1 MWNMI
6 FLVTGAIF
14 IALLNLIFFT
24 KDLIDS
30 KENTYFKLIM
40 VISSL
45 MYVAEIPLQIFVR
58 VSSIDLIWIDIFSR
72 IYLLSVFSWVSAF
85 SIYTFVIC
93 LDNKDGKKY
102 EKKFITAR
110 SINLTMWAVGF
121 LIILFLPFEK
131 YIDSDK
137 MFIHGP
143 AVECVKYFVG
153 MYMIIWIFLLLKNL
167 KTIKMKKNAPIF
179 SILILLA
186 LNTLLQSYD
195 PSILTTSVIATFICY
210 TMYFTI
216 ENPDMQMVR
225 ALEVAKKQADDANNA
240 KSEFLAS
247 MSHEIRTPLNA
258 IVGFSQ
264 ALEEENIPD
273 SAKDEVEDII
283 SASNTLLEIVN
294 GILDI
299 SKIEA
304 NKLDIIDSNYSFHKL
319 FNELVTLSK
328 ARIGESSVDFRYN
341 IDPTIP
347 PVLYGDHSRIKQVI
361 LNILTNAIKY
371 TKEGY
376 IDFRISS
383 IIQGDMCRLIISVE
397 DSGIGIK
404 EANINRLFSKF
415 DRLGV
420 EKEIT
425 IEGTGLG
432 LAITKKLVDLMNG
445 SIVVQS
451 IYGEGSKFTIAI
463 DQAIAKDVP
472 VEEVLGKDEKSSK
485 VIDCSGKKLLIVD
498 DNMVNIKVAQRL
510 LREYKIETEAVQS
523 GQEAINKISSGEHFD
538 LIFMDDLMPKMSGVE
553 TLKKLQELPG
563 FNIPTIALTANA
575 ITGMR
580 DKYINLGFND
590 YLAKPLKKEEL
601 SIIMTKFLDN

>member
-1 MWNMI
+1 MI
-6 FLVTGAIF
+6 GIILEM
-14 IALLNLIFFT
+14 L
-24 KDLIDS
+24 S
-30 KENTYFKLIM
+30 
-40 VISSL
+40 
-45 MYVAEIPLQIFVR
+45 
-58 VSSIDLIWIDIFSR
+58 
-72 IYLLSVFSWVSAF
+72 IYLSNMYLNTALTTVIIKLYFVYIITFLS
-85 SIYTFVIC
+85 
-93 LDNKDGKKY
+93 
-102 EKKFITAR
+102 
-110 SINLTMWAVGF
+110 
-121 LIILFLPFEK
+121 IILFYEFEIYKVGFHDKSFSKNFKFISWIIYLISTILILVLPFEQHK
-131 YIDSDK
+131 GYASGTCVDFIYIYSSILFVIF
-137 MFIHGP
+137 FIVFLSNRKANKFSKFFP
-143 AVECVKYFVG
+143 
-153 MYMIIWIFLLLKNL
+153 MLLLVL
-167 KTIKMKKNAPIF
+167 LM
-179 SILILLA
+179 LI
-186 LNTLLQSYD
+186 
-195 PSILTTSVIATFICY
+195 ITFIQKY
-210 TMYFTI
+210 NPDFTISTAVHFLTVFIMFHTI
-216 ENPDMQMVR
+216 ENPDVKMVEQ
-225 ALEVAKKQADDANNA
+225 LEVAKKQADDANNA

-264 ALEEENIPD
+264 ALEEEDIPA

-510 LREYKIETEAVQS
+510 LREYKIDTEAVQS

-553 TLKKLQELPG
+553 TLKKLQELPE

>member
-1 MWNMI
+1 MSISNIAFLIVSFIYVIMTAVLFFSKKKVNSIENKI
-6 FLVTGAIF
+6 FSIIIIVNIIGVIIDLTSVTLAFSSYHG
-14 IALLNLIFFT
+14 IFF
-24 KDLIDS
+24 
-30 KENTYFKLIM
+30 
-40 VISSL
+40 
-45 MYVAEIPLQIFVR
+45 
-58 VSSIDLIWIDIFSR
+58 R
-72 IYLLSVFSWVSAF
+72 IVNKSYILYLLSWISIFT
-85 SIYTFVIC
+85 IYTIHISFDLKKSELFSKLLAMLSSLVAVAILSTKLEYHLEGGVFYTYGLPATIMYCLSIVYVIVMIIC
-93 LDNKDGKKY
+93 ICFNLKHIRTKKY
-102 EKKFITAR
+102 LPIVIYILFGTVVSLIQMTYPSLLIITAME
-110 SINLTMWAVGF
+110 S
-121 LIILFLPFEK
+121 
-131 YIDSDK
+131 
-137 MFIHGP
+137 
-143 AVECVKYFVG
+143 FV
-153 MYMIIWIFLLLKNL
+153 
-167 KTIKMKKNAPIF
+167 T
-179 SILILLA
+179 ILIY
-186 LNTLLQSYD
+186 N
-195 PSILTTSVIATFICY
+195 
-210 TMYFTI
+210 TI
-216 ENPDMQMVR
+216 ENPDVRMVE

-264 ALEEENIPD
+264 ALEEEDIPD

-553 TLKKLQELPG
+553 TLKKLQELPE